1 MLCAVSIK
9 SERGTSG
16 GHSADSA
23 SGASG
28 TTMASEAYLP
38 TPGKELRLF
47 LFLLLILAPFLAI
60 AIVGG
65 YGLIVWLLQMING
78 PPGTVG

>member
-1 MLCAVSIK
+1 
-9 SERGTSG
+9 
-16 GHSADSA
+16 
-23 SGASG
+23 
-28 TTMASEAYLP
+28 MASEAYLP